1 MRIRSL
7 LTAAALAVFGLSL
20 PAGPARAECRDVDV
34 RPDISSRWK
43 DGQGNL
49 RWPTHEWST
58 EITVTVILTPGMVI
72 DRFGCD
78 KGKQFNPQGTAYAS
92 RALPYVCS
100 AAPYSSYRVVKPL
113 VAWSGRA
120 APWFD
125 QKGGAPQFRTSVTA
139 AELVADGTLERVEAG
154 RPSCG

>member
-1 MRIRSL
+1 MRIKSL
-7 LTAAALAVFGLSL
+7 LAAAGLAVSGLSL
-20 PAGPARAECRDVDV
+20 PAGSAWADCRDADI

-72 DRFGCD
+72 DRFGCES
-78 KGKQFNPQGTAYAS
+78 GKQFNPQGIAYAS

-100 AAPYSSYRVVKPL
+100 AAPYASYRVAKPL
-113 VAWSGRA
+113 VAWSGKA

-125 QKGGAPQFRTSVTA
+125 QKGGAPQFRTSVSA
-139 AELVADGTLERVEAG
+139 AELVADGTLERIEAG

>member
-1 MRIRSL
+1 M
-7 LTAAALAVFGLSL
+7 AAALAAFASSM
-20 PAGPARAECRDVDV
+20 PAGSAWADCRDADI

-72 DRFGCD
+72 DTFGCE
-78 KGKQFNPQGTAYAS
+78 KMTRFNPQGTAYAS

-100 AAPYSSYRVVKPL
+100 AAPYASYRVVKPL
-113 VAWSGRA
+113 LAWSGKA

-125 QKGGAPQFRTSVTA
+125 QKGGAPQFVTTVTA
-139 AELVADGTLERVEAG
+139 AELLADGTLERTEAG

>member
-1 MRIRSL
+1 MCKRL
-7 LTAAALAVFGLSL
+7 LPMVALLAFSL
-20 PAGPARAECRDVDV
+20 PAEAATADCREADI
-34 RPDISSRWK
+34 RPDISSQWK
-43 DGQGNL
+43 DGQGKL

-72 DRFGCD
+72 DRFGCEA
-78 KGKQFNPQGTAYAS
+78 GKQFYPQGVAFAS

-100 AAPYSSYRVVKPL
+100 SAPYASYRVVKPL
-113 VAWSGRA
+113 LAWSGKA

-125 QKGGAPQFRTSVTA
+125 QKGGAPQFHTSVTA
-139 AELVADGTLERVEAG
+139 AELLADGTIERIEAG